1 MLGIV
6 PAAAVLLFSAADF
19 SADLDLNAFVTA
31 EARGG
36 EAPVQPGDPSTTAFA
51 AILAPGLDGH
61 LRFSEADLRLT
72 YAARLFT
79 LTPNG
84 GLPATEPFGF
94 HVAILHVI
102 NLVASAHLSR
112 RLTLTATGTA
122 SIGEPD
128 YTALSGIFGPNPQ
141 GALPAVHKILA
152 VSGRLTAD
160 FVASRIWDLRMS
172 VELSRYL
179 SYGDTGTPVGG
190 APNGGNPILFTA
202 PVLPDQTGIRAIPF
216 ASARLTA
223 ESDLLLL
230 GDVSYL
236 AVDSTTQTSAL
247 DFLTASAEVGWR
259 THLSRRSEL
268 RVQGG
273 LAFAHEAAPSA
284 AEMPAPGSIPA
295 TGLGSSVAPV
305 GGLELSG
312 WLPQHDQPRVHGLV
326 SSVLEYVAD
335 PVLRTTGSR
344 STTSA
349 RVALLFAPDW
359 SAGLEA
365 YFATN
370 IRSAPLPGNPD
381 ETVVSVLLPIR
392 RRLSDNLL
400 LEGGLRGSDRGP
412 SLSAPSF
419 AFHQRELWV
428 YLALTG
434 STRNGMPRLLA
445 Y

>member
-102 NLVASAHLSR
+102 NLVASAHVSR

-179 SYGDTGTPVGG
+179 SYGATGTPVGG
-190 APNGGNPILFTA
+190 GGNPILFTA

-223 ESDLLLL
+223 ESDLLLI

-236 AVDSTTQTSAL
+236 AVDSTAQTSAL

-273 LAFAHEAAPSA
+273 LAFAHELCGTRDAAR
-284 AEMPAPGSIPA
+284 
-295 TGLGSSVAPV
+295 
-305 GGLELSG
+305 
-312 WLPQHDQPRVHGLV
+312 DQP
-326 SSVLEYVAD
+326 A
-335 PVLRTTGSR
+335 
-344 STTSA
+344 
-349 RVALLFAPDW
+349 
-359 SAGLEA
+359 
-365 YFATN
+365 
-370 IRSAPLPGNPD
+370 
-381 ETVVSVLLPIR
+381 
-392 RRLSDNLL
+392 
-400 LEGGLRGSDRGP
+400 
-412 SLSAPSF
+412 
-419 AFHQRELWV
+419 
-428 YLALTG
+428 
-434 STRNGMPRLLA
+434 
-445 Y
+445 